1 MRRFLIPIGVSAVAA
16 GAAAAA
22 VLASGASPARPALR
36 LVATEPLTVRGL
48 NFGRHERVTVSAA
61 GRTEEGATEKRSKL
75 VTTGDRG
82 GFTVVLEVTFDQ
94 CSYFGVQARSESGKR
109 AAIKIVPQCGALP

>member
-1 MRRFLIPIGVSAVAA
+1 MG
-16 GAAAAA
+16 
-22 VLASGASPARPALR
+22 
-36 LVATEPLTVRGL
+36 TEPLTVRGL

-61 GRTEEGATEKRSKL
+61 GRTEDGTTAKRSKL
-75 VTTGDRG
+75 VMTGELG
-82 GFTVVLEVTFDQ
+82 GFTVVLAVTFDH